1 MSHVK
6 NVAIVGAT
14 GSVGSYIVDEIL
26 KAGKHQVTAITR
38 QASTAVMPDGVKVA
52 KVDYADHSSLVAAL
66 RGQDV
71 LIITMSVQAPKEAQL
86 KLVDAAADAG
96 VRWVLPNEWGLD
108 QTNEAL
114 ADGAFMGPPSR
125 AVRKHIEDRGVSSWI
140 GVVCGFWYDF
150 SLGGSLARYGFDF
163 GNRSVTLFD
172 DGTQPINTTTFP
184 QVGRAVARLLALPRE
199 GSAES
204 EGQGKKKGSLAD
216 FRNGFVYI
224 SSFCV
229 SQKDMLESALR
240 VTGTTLEDW
249 TVRREGSAERYEKGL
264 QMMKGGNMGGF
275 VQAMYTHTFFPND
288 DGAYEKSRGLH
299 NELLG
304 LPVEDLD
311 EFTKLA
317 ITRKD
322 DKY

>member
-6 NVAIVGAT
+6 NIAIVGAT
-14 GSVGSYIVDEIL
+14 GTVGSYIVDELL

-38 QASTAVMPDGVKVA
+38 HDSTAVIPDGVKVA
-52 KVDYADHSSLVAAL
+52 RVDYADHNSLVAAM
-66 RGQDV
+66 RDQDV

-108 QTNEAL
+108 QTNLSL
-114 ADGAFMGPPSR
+114 ADDAFMGPPSR
-125 AVRKHIEDRGVSSWI
+125 AVRKHIEEKGVSSWI

-150 SLGGSLARYGFDF
+150 SLGGSPARYGFDF
-163 GNRSVTLFD
+163 GGRSVTLFD
-172 DGTQPINTTTFP
+172 KGTQPINTTTFP
-184 QVGRAVARLLALPRE
+184 QVGRAVARLLALPTE
-199 GSAES
+199 GTS
-204 EGQGKKKGSLAD
+204 EGGSRGKKGSLAD
-216 FRNGFVYI
+216 FRDGFVYV

-240 VTGTTLEDW
+240 VTGTKLEDW
-249 TVRREGSAERYEKGL
+249 KISHEGSAERYARGL
-264 QMMKGGNMGGF
+264 QMMKEGNMGGF
-275 VQAMYTHTFFPND
+275 VQAMYTRTFFPNG
-288 DGAYEKSRGLH
+288 DGVYEKSRGLD

-311 EFTKLA
+311 EITKLA
-317 ITRKD
+317 VDRKD

>member
-14 GSVGSYIVDEIL
+14 GTVGSYIVDELL

-38 QASTAVMPDGVKVA
+38 HDSTALIPDGVQVA
-52 KVDYADHSSLVAAL
+52 KVDYADRNSLVAAM

-86 KLVDAAADAG
+86 KLIDAAADAG
-96 VRWVLPNEWGLD
+96 VPWVLPNEWGLD
-108 QTNEAL
+108 QTNL
-114 ADGAFMGPPSR
+114 PFADEAFMGPPSR
-125 AVRKHIEDRGVSSWI
+125 AVRKHIEERGVSGWI

-150 SLGGSLARYGFDF
+150 SLGGSPSRYGFDF
-163 GNRSVTLFD
+163 GNRSVMLFD
-172 DGTQPINTTTFP
+172 EGTQPINTTTFP
-184 QVGRAVARLLALPRE
+184 QVGRAVARLLALPTERE
-199 GSAES
+199 SVGGS
-204 EGQGKKKGSLAD
+204 GGRKGSLAD

-229 SQKDMLESALR
+229 SQRDMLESALR
-240 VTGTTLEDW
+240 VTGTQLEDW
-249 TVRREGSAERYEKGL
+249 NISHEGSAERYAKGL
-264 QMMKGGNMGGF
+264 QMMKEGNRVGF
-275 VQAMYTHTFFPND
+275 VQAMYTRTFFPND
-288 DGAYEKSRGLH
+288 DGAYEKSRGLD
-299 NELLG
+299 NELLS

-311 EFTKLA
+311 EFTGLA
-317 ITRKD
+317 VARKG

>member
-1 MSHVK
+1 MAHVK

-14 GSVGSYIVDEIL
+14 GTVGTYIMDELL

-38 QASTAVMPDGVKVA
+38 QDSTAAIPKGVKVA
-52 KVDYADHSSLVAAL
+52 KVDYDNRDSLVAAL

-71 LIITMSVQAPKEAQL
+71 LIITMSVQAPKESQL

-96 VRWVLPNEWGLD
+96 VRWILPNEWGLD

-125 AVRKHIEDRGVSSWI
+125 AVRKHIEERGVSSWI

-150 SLGGSLARYGFDF
+150 SLGGSPLRYGFDF
-163 GNRSVTLFD
+163 ANRSVTLFD
-172 DGTQPINTTTFP
+172 EGTQPINTTTFP
-184 QVGRAVARLLALPRE
+184 QVGRAVARLLALPTE
-199 GSAES
+199 EKG
-204 EGQGKKKGSLAD
+204 GSLTD

-224 SSFCV
+224 SSFCA

-240 VTGTTLEDW
+240 VTGTKMEDW
-249 TVRREGSAERYEKGL
+249 QVGREGSAERYARGL
-264 QMMKGGNMGGF
+264 KMMQEGNMAGF
-275 VQAMYTHTFFPND
+275 VQAMYTRTFFPND
-288 DGAYEKSRGLH
+288 DGAYERRHGLH
-299 NELLG
+299 NGLLG
-304 LPVEDLD
+304 LPVEDID

-317 ITRKD
+317 IGRKD
-322 DKY
+322 EKY